1 MPGLP
6 SRSRS
11 CREPGSRC
19 LSQGVPLPCS
29 ILARLAAEQVSPT
42 SPLIIS
48 APDAVQTVLGM
59 VGEERRASSGPA
71 VSLGKGGI
79 CSVGPWEG

>member
-11 CREPGSRC
+11 FREPGSRC
-19 LSQGVPLPCS
+19 LRQGVPLPCP

-42 SPLIIS
+42 SPLTIG

-59 VGEERRASSGPA
+59 LGEETRASSGPA
-71 VSLGKGGI
+71 VRLGKGGV